1 MLENNPQ
8 PIQLSNP
15 CPMLLARMKNEG
27 ADYYCNSCSK
37 VVVDYSNKSIEEII
51 ATFKPGTC
59 GIFNPAHVQQN
70 PPMPFKRRFLFY
82 GLTLLSFFGFNVKPL
97 QSQTTLTK
105 KDSSSISITPKAVV
119 ISDSDTVKS
128 TAATNLKKKDIR
140 KRYKRRRIFHRRRR
154 LMGCPDF

>member
-59 GIFNPAHVQQN
+59 GIFNPAHVQPN

-97 QSQTTLTK
+97 QAQTTLTK
-105 KDSSSISITPKAVV
+105 KDSSSISITPRAVV
-119 ISDSDTVKS
+119 ISDSDTVKTNTSS
-128 TAATNLKKKDIR
+128 TPIKKDKKGLFRRKKKMR
-140 KRYKRRRIFHRRRR
+140 KFRPI
-154 LMGCPDF
+154 GCPDF